1 VANALE
7 RSAPGKIE
15 RKKRNGRKKLASKL
29 HSQWHFIFP
38 LRRFPMKNNNN

>member
-15 RKKRNGRKKLASKL
+15 KKRNGRKKTGKQTAFSVAFHFSASAFSNEK
-29 HSQWHFIFP
+29 
-38 LRRFPMKNNNN
+38 